1 MKPKV
6 VSKRI
11 FLSFLGIFLGI
22 TFILSALFSFMV
34 LSNELSDIGKGYYNL
49 GHAILFVILTLPG
62 RMIEFTPMSAII
74 ATIITFEN
82 MIRHRELIAL
92 KASGISNKFLVD
104 LFIKI
109 STFFVIIIFI
119 TLEFVTPFL
128 DRQANKIRSA
138 AITENKNL
146 IIGDQGYWAR
156 EETWML
162 NIKEIKAGN
171 LLENISIYRYNK
183 TGGLSSYISSAE
195 GEIIDKKRLLLKNV
209 IQKDFTEGGIENSFY
224 EEKVMTFDIPI
235 FNMDIISVPIEAA
248 SLSKLFNQ
256 AMLLKERGENYRYTL
271 SIFWQKTSIPFAVMA
286 IVLLCIPF
294 FVNRIPTRGELG
306 FEIAVSIIGGT
317 LIYFLKYILGY
328 VAVIFEINPFYLLM
342 FPILIL
348 FVVDLFLIRNV
359 LK

>member
-1 MKPKV
+1 MKVKAI
-6 VSKRI
+6 SRNI
-11 FLSFLGIFLGI
+11 FLSFLTIFLII

-34 LSNELSDIGKGYYNL
+34 LSDELSEIGKGYYNL
-49 GHAILFVILTLPG
+49 GHVVLYVILTLPG

-74 ATIITFEN
+74 STIITFEN

-109 STFFVIIIFI
+109 SIFFAIAIFI
-119 TLEFVTPFL
+119 ALEFVAPFL
-128 DRQANKIRSA
+128 DQKANKIRSA

-146 IIGDQGYWAR
+146 LIGEQGFWAK
-156 EETWML
+156 EENWML
-162 NIKEIKAGN
+162 NIKEIKPGN
-171 LLENISIYRYNK
+171 LLEDINIYEYDNEM
-183 TGGLSSYISSAE
+183 GLTSYISATE
-195 GEIIDKKRLLLKNV
+195 GKIIDKKRLLLKNALE
-209 IQKDFTEGGIENSFY
+209 KNFTESGIENVFY
-224 EEKVMTFDIPI
+224 TEKEITFDVPL
-235 FNMDIISVPIEAA
+235 FNVDIISIPIEAA
-248 SLSKLFNQ
+248 SPSKLFNQ

-271 SIFWQKTSIPFAVMA
+271 SIFWQKVSIPFAVMA

-328 VAVIFEINPFYLLM
+328 VSVIFEINPFYLLM
-342 FPILIL
+342 FPILVL
-348 FVVDLFLIRNV
+348 FVIDLFLIRNV